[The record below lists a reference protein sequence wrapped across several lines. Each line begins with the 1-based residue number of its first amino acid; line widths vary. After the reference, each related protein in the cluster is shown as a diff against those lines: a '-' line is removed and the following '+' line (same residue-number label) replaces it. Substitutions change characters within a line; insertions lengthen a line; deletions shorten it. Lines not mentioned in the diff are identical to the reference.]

1 MKQELLVM
9 LKELEEVGDVI
20 FFNNDNVIKVDFNDF
35 YGFTSNGEELMRPYT
50 NEELVNKVISFLN
63 NNCVSKSGDF
73 YVNYHFNDFVVV
85 VGFSSYDI

>member
-9 LKELEEVGDVI
+9 LEELKEVGDVN
-20 FFNNDNVIKVDFNDF
+20 FFDNGKVITVNFNDF
-35 YGFTSNGEELMRPYT
+35 YGFTSNGEELVRPYT
-50 NEELVNKVISFLN
+50 NEKLVNKVISFLN

-85 VGFSSYDI
+85 VSFSSYDI